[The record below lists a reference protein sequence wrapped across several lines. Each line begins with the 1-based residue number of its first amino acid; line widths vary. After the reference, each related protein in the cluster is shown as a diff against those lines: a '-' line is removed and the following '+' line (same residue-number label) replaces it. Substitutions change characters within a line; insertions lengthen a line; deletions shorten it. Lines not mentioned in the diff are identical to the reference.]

1 MVSTDMLSKSCS
13 SGDGLSFLPVRF
25 VVLVFGSGVTLAAPR
40 LHVFGGGRGW
50 NVMLIE
56 KLA

>member
-25 VVLVFGSGVTLAAPR
+25 VVLGFGSGVTLATPR
-40 LHVFGGGRGW
+40 LRVFVGGW
-50 NVMLIE
+50 NVLLIE

>member
-13 SGDGLSFLPVRF
+13 AGGGLSFLTVRF
-25 VVLVFGSGVTLAAPR
+25 VVLGFGSGVTLATPR
-40 LHVFGGGRGW
+40 LRVFVGGW
-50 NVMLIE
+50 NVLLIE